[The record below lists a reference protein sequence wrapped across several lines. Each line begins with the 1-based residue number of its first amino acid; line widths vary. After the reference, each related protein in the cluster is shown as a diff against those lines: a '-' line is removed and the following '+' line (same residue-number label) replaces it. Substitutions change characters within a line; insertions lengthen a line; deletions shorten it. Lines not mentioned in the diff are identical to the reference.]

1 MLNDFSREHNELL
14 FYTPDHNAIELIT
27 LDTSAG
33 GPKSHKLDLP
43 FNIKSLHP
51 LSRDQYLIVAHHE
64 ADRTGISPRE
74 TLFTLKKTPDG
85 EDPLPTL
92 ISPITQTSST
102 ETPDEISSIL
112 MADPQVN
119 DIKDSISFLEL
130 SFIDYYSTF

>member
-1 MLNDFSREHNELL
+1 MLNNFSREHNELL

-27 LDTSAG
+27 LDTSGG

-64 ADRTGISPRE
+64 ADRTGITPRE
-74 TLFTLKKTPDG
+74 TLFTLKKTLDG

-92 ISPITQTSST
+92 ISPITQTSSA
-102 ETPDEISSIL
+102 ETPDEISSL
-112 MADPQVN
+112 LKADPQVN
-119 DIKDSISFLEL
+119 KEIASVRFLKQ
-130 SFIDYYSTF
+130 FH

>member
-33 GPKSHKLDLP
+33 GPESHKLDLP